1 MDNKELLEILDQRFN
16 KIDEKFDKID
26 EKFDKIDEKFDKI
39 DERLDKMDERF
50 DKMDERLDK
59 MDKGFKEFNDKMNKG
74 FREINDKVDKGFEDI
89 NNRLDVLT
97 NSNLAQ
103 ILNAQTRNTKEITDK
118 LDRYIVKNE
127 RDHKKFDYE
136 IADTKMKLKFAR

>member
-26 EKFDKIDEKFDKI
+26 ERFDKV
-39 DERLDKMDERF
+39 DERLDKV
-50 DKMDERLDK
+50 DERLDR
-59 MDKGFKEFNDKMNKG
+59 MDKEFKEINDKMDKG

>member
-26 EKFDKIDEKFDKI
+26 E
-39 DERLDKMDERF
+39 RLDKMDERF
-50 DKMDERLDK
+50 DKMDERFDK

>member
-16 KIDEKFDKID
+16 KIDQKF
-26 EKFDKIDEKFDKI
+26 
-39 DERLDKMDERF
+39 DKMDERF

>member
-50 DKMDERLDK
+50 DKMDERFDK

-74 FREINDKVDKGFEDI
+74 FREINDKVD
-89 NNRLDVLT
+89 VLT

-118 LDRYIVKNE
+118 IDRYIVKNE

>member
-26 EKFDKIDEKFDKI
+26 ERF
-39 DERLDKMDERF
+39 DKMDERF

-74 FREINDKVDKGFEDI
+74 FRKINDKVDKGFEDI

>member
-1 MDNKELLEILDQRFN
+1 MDNNELLEILDQRFN
-16 KIDEKFDKID
+16 KIDEKFDK
-26 EKFDKIDEKFDKI
+26 
-39 DERLDKMDERF
+39 MDERF
-50 DKMDERLDK
+50 DKMDEKFDK
-59 MDKGFKEFNDKMNKG
+59 MDKG

-89 NNRLDVLT
+89 NNSLDVLT

-127 RDHKKFDYE
+127 RDHKKFEYE

>member
-16 KIDEKFDKID
+16 KIDQKF
-26 EKFDKIDEKFDKI
+26 
-39 DERLDKMDERF
+39 DKMDERF
-50 DKMDERLDK
+50 DKMDEKFDK
-59 MDKGFKEFNDKMNKG
+59 MDKGFKEVNDRMDKG

>member
-26 EKFDKIDEKFDKI
+26 ERFDKMDK
-39 DERLDKMDERF
+39 RLDKMDERF

>member
-16 KIDEKFDKID
+16 KID

>member
-26 EKFDKIDEKFDKI
+26 EKFDKI
-39 DERLDKMDERF
+39 DERF

>member
-16 KIDEKFDKID
+16 KIDQKFK
-26 EKFDKIDEKFDKI
+26 EFN
-39 DERLDKMDERF
+39 
-50 DKMDERLDK
+50 DK
-59 MDKGFKEFNDKMNKG
+59 MDKGFKEVNDRMDKEFKEVNDKMDKG

-127 RDHKKFDYE
+127 RDHKKFEYE

>member
-16 KIDEKFDKID
+16 KIDQKF
-26 EKFDKIDEKFDKI
+26 
-39 DERLDKMDERF
+39 DKMDERF
-50 DKMDERLDK
+50 DKMDEKFDK
-59 MDKGFKEFNDKMNKG
+59 MDKGFKEVNDRMDKG

-127 RDHKKFDYE
+127 RDHKKFEYE

>member
-1 MDNKELLEILDQRFN
+1 MDK
-16 KIDEKFDKID
+16 
-26 EKFDKIDEKFDKI
+26 
-39 DERLDKMDERF
+39 RLDKMDERF

>member
-26 EKFDKIDEKFDKI
+26 EKFDKIDE
-39 DERLDKMDERF
+39 RLDKMDERF
-50 DKMDERLDK
+50 DKMDERFDK

-136 IADTKMKLKFAR
+136 IADTRMKIKFAR

>member
-26 EKFDKIDEKFDKI
+26 EKFDKI
-39 DERLDKMDERF
+39 
-50 DKMDERLDK
+50 DERLDK

>member
-26 EKFDKIDEKFDKI
+26 E
-39 DERLDKMDERF
+39 RF

-59 MDKGFKEFNDKMNKG
+59 MDERLDRMDKEFKEVNDKMDKGFK
-74 FREINDKVDKGFEDI
+74 EINDKVDKGFEDV

-103 ILNAQTRNTKEITDK
+103 ILKTQTQSAKEITEK
-118 LDRYIVKNE
+118 LDKYIVQNE

-136 IADTKMKLKFAR
+136 IADIKMKLRFAR

>member
-26 EKFDKIDEKFDKI
+26 ERFDKMDK
-39 DERLDKMDERF
+39 RLDKMDERF

-127 RDHKKFDYE
+127 REHKKFDYE

>member
-26 EKFDKIDEKFDKI
+26 EKFDKIDE
-39 DERLDKMDERF
+39 RLDKMDERF
-50 DKMDERLDK
+50 DKMDERFDK

>member
-1 MDNKELLEILDQRFN
+1 MDNKELLEILDKRFN
-16 KIDEKFDKID
+16 KID

-50 DKMDERLDK
+50 DKMDERFDK